1 MQNNYNTNS
10 DYLKNLTDNKNFYSE
25 VFIVKYDM
33 DLSFF
38 AQKILDKCCNK
49 EFYQVLE
56 SIEYG
61 LKFNIQEQNY
71 LLQIFRSIAVSLQN
85 NTNVRFFDI
94 HIYDISI
101 QKLSQVNKLNCQLS
115 ESTYLRIQCSCSI
128 KAPKEKKEPDW

>member
-1 MQNNYNTNS
+1 MQHNYNM
-10 DYLKNLTDNKNFYSE
+10 NFYSE
-25 VFIVKYDM
+25 VFIVKCNI

-56 SIEYG
+56 NIEYG
-61 LKFNIQEQNY
+61 LKFNVQEKNY
-71 LLQIFRSIAVSLQN
+71 LLQIFRSIAISLQN

-101 QKLSQVNKLNCQLS
+101 KKLSQLNKLNGQLS
-115 ESTYLRIQCSCSI
+115 DSTYLRIQCFCSI
-128 KAPKEKKEPDW
+128 KTPKKKKEAYW